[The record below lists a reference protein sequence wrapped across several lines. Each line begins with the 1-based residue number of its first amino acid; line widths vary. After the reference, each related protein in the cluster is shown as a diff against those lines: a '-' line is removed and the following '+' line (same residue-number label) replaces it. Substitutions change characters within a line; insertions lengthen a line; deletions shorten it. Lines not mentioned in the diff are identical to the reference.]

1 MKISPEEMRAI
12 GYRVVDMIVDHM
24 SGIGETPVVST
35 ASRAEMESRLR
46 APLPEEG
53 TTSAELLDQV
63 AGDVLGMIAQV
74 DHPRFLAYVPSPGNF
89 IGAMADALVA
99 GFNPF
104 AGAWKVAA
112 GPAQIELVT
121 IDWLRQICGMPE
133 GAGGAFVSGGSM
145 ANLTAIAVARHQQLH
160 GVTASPRIYLS
171 DQAHSSIER
180 GVGVLGFD
188 RSALRTLPSGSD
200 GSLEI
205 DALAAAVAA
214 DRAAGYHPFLV
225 VANAGTT
232 GTGAV
237 DPLVAIARFCRRE
250 NLWLHVDGAYGAAA
264 AITDRGKALLDGL
277 GEADSITL
285 DPHKWLF
292 QPIECGCLLVRDGR
306 MLRNT
311 FRVVPDYLRDT
322 DGVEEEV
329 NFRDHGVQLT
339 RSFRA
344 LKLWMSL
351 RYFGLR
357 AFRTAIDH
365 GLGLAEHAQRYLA
378 DRDCWEIV
386 TPAQLAIITFRYLPP
401 ADATIDSDDLNR
413 MITEKLFEDGTALV
427 STTVVRGM
435 TVLRFCTI
443 NPRTE
448 YRDIERTIEILEK
461 LAEDILRL

>member
-1 MKISPEEMRAI
+1 MNIAPDEMRAI

-24 SGIGETPVVST
+24 AGIDRTPVVST

-53 TTSAELLDQV
+53 ISSDDLLGQV
-63 AGDVLGMIAQV
+63 ADDVLGMIAQV
-74 DHPRFLAYVPSPGNF
+74 DHPRFFAYVPSPGNF
-89 IGAMADALVA
+89 IGAMADALVS

-104 AGAWKVAA
+104 AGAWRVAA
-112 GPAQIELVT
+112 GPAQIELVAV
-121 IDWLRQICGMPE
+121 DWLRQICGVPE

-145 ANLTAIAVARHQQLH
+145 ANLTAIAVARHHRLQ

-180 GVGVLGFD
+180 GVGVLGFG
-188 RSALRTLPSGSD
+188 RSILRVLASDSD
-200 GSLEI
+200 GRLGIDLLE
-205 DALAAAVAA
+205 AAVAS

-225 VANAGTT
+225 VANGGTT

-237 DPLVAIARFCRRE
+237 DPIDAIARFCRRE

-264 AITDRGKALLDGL
+264 ALVERGRALLNGIGD
-277 GEADSITL
+277 ADSITL

-311 FRVVPDYLRDT
+311 FRVVPDYLKDT
-322 DGVEEEV
+322 DGIEEEV
-329 NFRDHGVQLT
+329 NFRDHGIQLT

-344 LKLWMSL
+344 LKLWMSI

-365 GLGLAEHAQRYLA
+365 GLELAEHAERHLA
-378 DRDCWEIV
+378 GRACWEIV

-401 ADATIDSDDLNR
+401 ASSGIGPDDLNR
-413 MITEKLFEDGTALV
+413 TIAERLFENGTALV

-435 TVLRFCTI
+435 TVLRLCTI

-448 YRDIERTIEILEK
+448 PEDIERTIAVLEEI
-461 LAEDILRL
+461 AGGIIG